1 MDPDD
6 VTTTEVATVAAGA
19 VAIVVVAVVAEPAI
33 EIAGGA
39 EIKAEKSSSKP
50 EDCVVT
56 CEYGNAAVDG
66 GGRSSG
72 GTCLTMTPPRS
83 LTLGGRISGTEGWRI
98 SVVVDLANVTFAIVF
113 LSLVVLVVV
122 VVVDADRPGV
132 FRLVHFLVLNEP
144 PLERLHL
151 PSACASRASVARPAR
166 RRRLP

>member
-6 VTTTEVATVAAGA
+6 VTTTEVVTVAAGA

-66 GGRSSG
+66 GVVVGWDVLDNDAAHG
-72 GTCLTMTPPRS
+72 S
-83 LTLGGRISGTEGWRI
+83 LTLGGRISGTEGGVSPSSWIWRT
-98 SVVVDLANVTFAIVF
+98 SRSPLSSSPWSCSSSSSSSMPIV
-113 LSLVVLVVV
+113 
-122 VVVDADRPGV
+122 
-132 FRLVHFLVLNEP
+132 
-144 PLERLHL
+144 
-151 PSACASRASVARPAR
+151 
-166 RRRLP
+166 